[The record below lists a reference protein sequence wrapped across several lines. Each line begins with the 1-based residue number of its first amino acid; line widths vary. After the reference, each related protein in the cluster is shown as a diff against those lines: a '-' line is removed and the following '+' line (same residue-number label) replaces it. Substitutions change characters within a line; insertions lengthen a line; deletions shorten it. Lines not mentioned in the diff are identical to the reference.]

1 MVTRPTI
8 NLKNPLE
15 LIIIYSW
22 LSYSIKSA
30 GLLMTYLGKN
40 VFLASEKGLM
50 FELFSMIT
58 KINEHIELLLTY
70 CQIFLPK

>member
-50 FELFSMIT
+50 F
-58 KINEHIELLLTY
+58 
-70 CQIFLPK
+70 